1 MLPSGKVRHI
11 SPADM
16 HEAIN
21 EGDYVDAEWPAD
33 GKFYDAKVVKIGKI
47 FHFA

>member
-1 MLPSGKVRHI
+1 MLLPGKVCHI

-16 HEAIN
+16 HEAIT